1 MSAEN
6 NLNIR
11 EQIITRTAFVYVV
24 VIIFVIYLIVKMLQI
39 MFVENEVWEKKVN
52 SIAVDLRES
61 KPNRGNIYDENGK
74 LLSTSVSFFDVHM
87 DTRAG
92 GLTDERFNENVDS
105 LAYYLSGFFKDKSKE
120 TYKNKLVKARKDS
133 VRYLKIAKDLT
144 FDEFVEVKEFPL
156 FRLNSNKGGF
166 MSKKTTF
173 RKRPFNGLLR
183 RTIGFLGEDR
193 ETGLVQGKAGLEYT
207 YNRELGGRAGK
218 SYMQKIADGNW
229 RMIKGGEVLETENG
243 QDLITAIDIDIQ
255 DYVDN
260 ILKNQLSKL
269 KADYGSVVVME
280 VETGYIKAIA
290 NIKRHSDDRFSEE
303 LNYAVGENLAP
314 GSTFKLPVLM
324 AVLEDGYVD
333 LDDII
338 DTGNGHIMY
347 HGVAVDDT
355 GEYGYGKI
363 PVWMVFAKSSN
374 VGMLK
379 IIDDNY
385 VKKDRIE
392 RFLTQLNSVG
402 IGDISGIDIY
412 GENKPLIKSPEHPAW
427 AKSTPGMIAHGYEVK
442 ISPLQL
448 LTFYNA
454 VANDGVMVKP
464 QIVKRIEKDGMIV
477 KEFKPVELNQLIC
490 SKSTLLKAQKVL
502 RDVVEVGTAK
512 SINTEDYKISGK
524 TGTTEYYDYKT
535 KTHNEKYRASFAGYF
550 PSDNPKYSI
559 IVVINQP
566 QTDYYGALAAAP
578 VFKQIADKIFS
589 RDRSI
594 NPPKESN
601 NIEIKTP
608 YSKNGN
614 RDELEHVL
622 ASVLFP
628 IQNNNENAEWVLTE
642 AQKDKIVFNSK
653 NIENNKMPDLQY
665 MGAKDAVYLLES
677 MGVEPIISGRGFV
690 VFQSVSAGTEITK
703 GLKVKLEL
711 K

>member
-1 MSAEN
+1 MPSEN
-6 NLNIR
+6 NINIR
-11 EQIITRTAFVYVV
+11 EQIITRTAVVYIVL
-24 VIIFVIYLIVKMLQI
+24 IIFAVYLIVKMGQV
-39 MFVENEVWEKKVN
+39 MFFEKEQWEKKVN
-52 SIAVDLRES
+52 SIAVDLREN
-61 KPNRGNIYDENGK
+61 KPNRGNIYDTNGK
-74 LLSTSVSFFDVHM
+74 LLSTSVSFFDIHM

-92 GLTDERFNENVDS
+92 GLTDARFNENIDS
-105 LAYYLSGFFKDKSKE
+105 LAICLSNFFNDKSKE
-120 TYKNKLVKARKDS
+120 QYKNKLIRARKDS
-133 VRYLKIAKDLT
+133 VQYLKIAKNLT

-156 FRLNSNKGGF
+156 FRLSSNKGGF
-166 MSKKTTF
+166 ISNKTTF

-218 SYMQKIADGNW
+218 SYMQKIAGGNW

-243 QDLITAIDIDIQ
+243 QDLITAIDIDLQ
-255 DYVDN
+255 DYVDD
-260 ILKNQLSKL
+260 ILKTQLSKL

-290 NIKRHSDDRFSEE
+290 NIKRYDNGTFSEE
-303 LNYAVGENLAP
+303 LNYAIGENLAP

-347 HGVAVDDT
+347 HGVPVDDA

-363 PVWMVFAKSSN
+363 PVWKVFAKSSN

-385 VKKDRIE
+385 VKKNRID
-392 RFLTQLNSVG
+392 RFLTQLNSIG
-402 IGDISGIDIY
+402 IGDISGVDIY
-412 GENKPLIKSPEHPAW
+412 GENKPLIKTPEHPAW

-464 QIVKRIEKDGMIV
+464 QIVKRIEKGGMTV
-477 KEFKPVELNQLIC
+477 KEFKPVEVNPLIC
-490 SKSTLLKAQKVL
+490 SKSTILKAQKIL

-512 SINTEDYKISGK
+512 SINTEKYQISGK

-535 KTHNEKYRASFAGYF
+535 KKHNEKYRASFAGYF

-589 RDRSI
+589 RDRNI

-601 NIEIKTP
+601 IEVKTP

-614 RDELEHVL
+614 RNELEHVL

-628 IQNNNENAEWVLTE
+628 VKNNNNNADWVTTE
-642 AQKDKIVFNSK
+642 AQKDMVVFNAK
-653 NIENNKMPDLQY
+653 NFENNIMPDLQY

-690 VFQSVSAGTEITK
+690 VYQSVTAGTKIKQGT
-703 GLKVKLEL
+703 KVKIEL